1 MIRKR
6 LALLILPAIVFLI
19 VLVIKEWEVIESY
32 EGQAVIRH
40 VTTSEKLI
48 ALTFDDGPDPLYTAR
63 ILAVLDKYNARTT
76 FFVLGLNVR
85 QYPHLVRQEIAA
97 GHEIG
102 LHGYRH
108 VLLTGQPLYAT
119 LRDLKRSEELIVK
132 ATGYRPVYFRPPFGF
147 YNAALLRAVMARGY
161 RVVLWTADMDPR
173 DYTDPGARE
182 IAWRVIN
189 GAGNGDIVLLHDHG
203 GNRTQTVLALEEIL
217 RVLTARG
224 YKFVTL
230 TELLESGQGGKI
242 PT

>member
-1 MIRKR
+1 MVI
-6 LALLILPAIVFLI
+6 IF
-19 VLVIKEWEVIESY
+19 LVIPVMKEREVIVSY
-32 EGQAVIRH
+32 EGLAVIRH

-63 ILAVLDKYNARTT
+63 VLAVLDKYNARAT
-76 FFVLGLNVR
+76 FFVLGLHVR
-85 QYPHLVRQEIAA
+85 QYPHLVRREIAA
-97 GHEIG
+97 GHEVG

-108 VLLTGQPLYAT
+108 VFLTGQPLYAT
-119 LRDLKRSEELIVK
+119 LRDLKRSEELVVQ

-147 YNAALLRAVMARGY
+147 YNTAVLRAVMARGY
-161 RVVLWTADMDPR
+161 RVVLWTPEMDPR

-182 IAWRVIN
+182 IARRVIT

-203 GNRTQTVLALEEIL
+203 GDRTQTVLALEEIL

-230 TELLESGQGGKI
+230 TELLENGKSGKI